1 MQEERAVEALAAF
14 LPERATVLHDKT
26 PQEIGMFTKRY
37 LLGGIAYAPA
47 FAAGLIYIP
56 ALNSV
61 FGTAPLAVRQLAI
74 VLPFP
79 FIVWAADE
87 LSRLLVRHRHAA

>member
-1 MQEERAVEALAAF
+1 MKDRRILLLRHQAASCST
-14 LPERATVLHDKT
+14 L
-26 PQEIGMFTKRY
+26 
-37 LLGGIAYAPA
+37 

-74 VLPFP
+74 VVPFP
-79 FIVWAADE
+79 FIAWAADE
-87 LSRLLVRHRHAA
+87 LSRLLVRHHHAA